1 MGIIADENISWR
13 LKKLIPNWNI
23 LPSNEIKASERL
35 SDLTIWKFAKSNNYS
50 ILTFDEDFIDLQN
63 LYGYPPKIIW
73 LRTGNVRTAEIASL
87 LISQKE
93 VIYDFIDNSEFGI
106 LELYLK

>member
-1 MGIIADENISWR
+1 MRIIADENISWR

-50 ILTFDEDFIDLQN
+50 ILNSMKILLTSKICTVIHQKLFG
-63 LYGYPPKIIW
+63 YG
-73 LRTGNVRTAEIASL
+73 LAM
-87 LISQKE
+87 
-93 VIYDFIDNSEFGI
+93 
-106 LELYLK
+106 